1 MCLLYPSSV
10 LKSKR
15 TRLPAQRFARIAAD
29 RISVGGGG
37 KLPFRLDELSWLLP
51 SRYTRSAYR
60 FGNVADHSNSD
71 SGFRLVRELD

>member
-51 SRYTRSAYR
+51 SFVSHFGWRNGIGADYR
-60 FGNVADHSNSD
+60 NVFN
-71 SGFRLVRELD
+71 GFRLVRELD

>member
-51 SRYTRSAYR
+51 SFVSRSALR
-60 FGNVADHSNSD
+60 ASAGAGTLILN